1 MAGDSQEPDEQL
13 RVDDIGVLKV
23 LADTLRLRIVEL
35 LRERAATV
43 KEMAAVLETSPKS
56 LYYHVNLLE
65 RSGLIRVVGTR
76 IVSGILEKRYRATAY
91 VFKFPDL
98 SAQGDGRDRASAQDY
113 VTNLIEVTKEEIRL
127 GTAQGWIDGTDLDG
141 ASGRG
146 MHWNWRFLKLQ
157 PREAAALAGRMCE
170 LLAEFEARAA
180 TAADGDRQTYRLFQV
195 LFPTYHRDAP
205 GTPSTPDAPAERQ

>member
-1 MAGDSQEPDEQL
+1 MVEIDQEPVDQL

-43 KEMAAVLETSPKS
+43 KELAAVLETSPKS

-76 IVSGILEKRYRATAY
+76 IVSGILEKHYRATAY

-98 SAQGDGRDRASAQDY
+98 SAQGDGRDRARAQDY
-113 VTNLIEVTKEEIRL
+113 VTNLLEITKEEIRL
-127 GTAQGWIDGTDLDG
+127 GTAQGRIGGNDVEGV
-141 ASGRG
+141 AARG

-157 PREAAALAGRMCE
+157 PREAAVLADRMSE
-170 LLAEFEARAA
+170 LLAEFEAHSA
-180 TAADGDRQTYRLFQV
+180 TAADGDRQTYRLFQL

-205 GTPSTPDAPAERQ
+205 GTPDVPAERQ